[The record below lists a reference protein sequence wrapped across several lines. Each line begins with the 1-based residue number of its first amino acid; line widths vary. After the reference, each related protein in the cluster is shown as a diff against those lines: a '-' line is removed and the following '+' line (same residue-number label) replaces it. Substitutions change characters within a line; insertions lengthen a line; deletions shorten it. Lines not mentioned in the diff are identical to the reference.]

1 MLFHNCQMG
10 EKFQVP
16 LSLIDTHR
24 VSSLLFVGGVE
35 VLVLHFATLIPHWLV
50 E

>member
-10 EKFQVP
+10 EKFQAP
-16 LSLIDTHR
+16 LSLVDTHR
-24 VSSLLFVGGVE
+24 VSSLLLVGGVE
-35 VLVLHFATLIPHWLV
+35 VLVLNFATLIHHWLG